1 MIPLLLAVGLLAQ
14 HPDTATFL
22 DPRARDLVLRA
33 RAARTAQ
40 AAGLLAYSALVQQR
54 IYLGLRALRRDRV
67 FYHSET
73 AARVHWHRA
82 GKDSIEMLGAR
93 EGIPIAL
100 PHDGV
105 PEDVASDATDL
116 LWNPAGDRMSLGND
130 GELFVRHPLGDS
142 AAADYQ
148 FRTGDTTR
156 IALPNGTEVDLYEL
170 KVIPRRAD
178 PHLMAGSIWL
188 EGRGYSV
195 VRALFQ
201 LARPWDLSLD
211 LDSASQKDVN
221 KYVPGFL
228 LPIRGE
234 LKYVAVEF
242 SLWGGRWWVPRL
254 ESVDG
259 VGTAGSF
266 ATFPVR
272 FETAFS
278 DYSVEADSTERTPPP
293 AVRLDSAAADSVR
306 RTCRADSLGTSTCQ
320 CDWSRRNQC
329 RPVTVVLPRD
339 TLALLTSP
347 ALPPSFVSDQA
358 ALTTRSD
365 LEDILGGI
373 HGLHTLGFDHEARL
387 QALWGGPG
395 LLRYNRVEALS
406 LGARATIP
414 IGGVTADGTARIATS
429 DGQPDLDLGVT
440 RKTQDLTARF
450 GAYRRL
456 SGVDP
461 DAKSLGF
468 GNSIQALALGRDDGD
483 YFRAAGVDVTV
494 VPAVADAPSYEWRL
508 YAEHQFTAPLGTEQ
522 SLAHWFDRGTRFRP
536 VIAADRA
543 DEVGSSLR
551 LRGDLP
557 LAQGRAELGGDV
569 NMELAVGTY
578 AFGRLSLTGRATTP
592 LPGSLQGGVEVAG
605 GASAGT
611 VPGQSR
617 WYLGGPT
624 TVRGYGGNAM
634 NGAAFWR
641 VRADVAFGIP
651 GARLAAFSDAG
662 WAGPGRDA
670 FTGRPLFSVGVG
682 ASFLD
687 GLFRIDLA
695 RGLTRGGGTRLELY
709 TDAVL

>member
-1 MIPLLLAVGLLAQ
+1 V
-14 HPDTATFL
+14 
-22 DPRARDLVLRA
+22 
-33 RAARTAQ
+33 
-40 AAGLLAYSALVQQR
+40 
-54 IYLGLRALRRDRV
+54 
-67 FYHSET
+67 
-73 AARVHWHRA
+73 
-82 GKDSIEMLGAR
+82 
-93 EGIPIAL
+93 
-100 PHDGV
+100 
-105 PEDVASDATDL
+105 
-116 LWNPAGDRMSLGND
+116 
-130 GELFVRHPLGDS
+130 
-142 AAADYQ
+142 
-148 FRTGDTTR
+148 
-156 IALPNGTEVDLYEL
+156 
-170 KVIPRRAD
+170 
-178 PHLMAGSIWL
+178 
-188 EGRGYSV
+188 
-195 VRALFQ
+195 
-201 LARPWDLSLD
+201 
-211 LDSASQKDVN
+211 
-221 KYVPGFL
+221 
-228 LPIRGE
+228 
-234 LKYVAVEF
+234 
-242 SLWGGRWWVPRL
+242 
-254 ESVDG
+254 
-259 VGTAGSF
+259 TAG
-266 ATFPVR
+266 A
-272 FETAFS
+272 
-278 DYSVEADSTERTPPP
+278 
-293 AVRLDSAAADSVR
+293 
-306 RTCRADSLGTSTCQ
+306 
-320 CDWSRRNQC
+320 
-329 RPVTVVLPRD
+329 
-339 TLALLTSP
+339 
-347 ALPPSFVSDQA
+347 
-358 ALTTRSD
+358 
-365 LEDILGGI
+365 
-373 HGLHTLGFDHEARL
+373 
-387 QALWGGPG
+387 
-395 LLRYNRVEALS
+395 
-406 LGARATIP
+406 
-414 IGGVTADGTARIATS
+414 TARIATS

-641 VRADVAFGIP
+641 ARADVAFGIP